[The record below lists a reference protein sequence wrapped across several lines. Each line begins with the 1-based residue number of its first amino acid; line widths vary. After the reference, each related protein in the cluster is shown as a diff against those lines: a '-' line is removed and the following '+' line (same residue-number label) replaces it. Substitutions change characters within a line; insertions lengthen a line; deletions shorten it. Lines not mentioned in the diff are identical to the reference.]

1 MTTAFKPTELDT
13 DLIDLALREDLSWP
27 FRDLTAAALLRG
39 GPKDEKPRTGTFY
52 SKHQTPIVICGQ
64 DVIQEILRQITFT
77 FHYESKNK
85 DGTRINSGD
94 VIGHLTDTAFTLV
107 MVERVILNFM
117 RHLSG
122 IATLTSHFA
131 EKIKHTPC
139 KVLDTRKTTPG
150 LRHMAKYAVA
160 CGGGVNHRM
169 GLFDAILIKN
179 NHIDYL
185 GGIEAALTKFLD
197 RGAEEVPVIV
207 EVRNEKEIDC
217 VLAMGKGRV
226 HRLLLD
232 NMTTEALK
240 GAVKKI
246 AGRFETE
253 ASGNITL
260 ETVQAIA
267 ETGVDFVS
275 VGMIT
280 HSAPCVDISMRMET

>member
-1 MTTAFKPTELDT
+1 MAKSFKANEMDT

-39 GPKDEKPRTGTFY
+39 GPNDEKPRTGTFY
-52 SKHQTPIVICGQ
+52 SKNKTPIIVCGQ
-64 DVIQEILRQITFT
+64 DLIQEILRQITFT
-77 FHYESKNK
+77 FHYESKHA
-85 DGTRINSGD
+85 DGTRVNSGD
-94 VIGHLTDTAFTLV
+94 AIGCLTDTAFTLV

-122 IATLTSHFA
+122 IATLTSHFV
-131 EKIKHTPC
+131 EKIKHTKC

-150 LRHMAKYAVA
+150 LRRMAKYAVE

-179 NHIDYL
+179 NHVDYL
-185 GGIEAALTKFLD
+185 GGMEAALTKFLE
-197 RGAEEVPVIV
+197 RAPEQVPVIV

-226 HRLLLD
+226 NRLLLD
-232 NMTTEALK
+232 NMPPAELKTALK
-240 GAVKKI
+240 KI
-246 AGRFETE
+246 GGVFETE

-260 ETVQAIA
+260 ETIQPIA

-275 VGMIT
+275 IGMIT
-280 HSAPCVDISMRMET
+280 HSAPCVDISMRMEI